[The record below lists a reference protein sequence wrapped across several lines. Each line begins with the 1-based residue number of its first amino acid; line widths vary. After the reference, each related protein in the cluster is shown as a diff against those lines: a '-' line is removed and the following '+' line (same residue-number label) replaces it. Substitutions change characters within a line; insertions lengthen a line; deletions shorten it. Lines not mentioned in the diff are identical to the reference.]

1 MGYVLCEV
9 NDSFK
14 ILDEYRFGAAFQKL
28 NDLSQYQSV
37 TDDFRLI
44 MQRITTGKVPQPAE
58 VFFKG
63 RLETRAACTGENLR
77 GYKRYV
83 ESDPQEHWDKFFPD
97 PRPGLANK
105 IRYLLVDGRNKRRYD
120 SPETH
125 KGFFAILRMVRN
137 SIEHSSMLLLS
148 EY

>member
-9 NDSFK
+9 SDSFK
-14 ILDEYRFGAAFQKL
+14 ILDEYRFGPAFQKL
-28 NDLSQYQSV
+28 KDLSQYRPV

-44 MQRITTGKVPQPAE
+44 MLRITTGKVPQPAE
-58 VFFKG
+58 VYFRG
-63 RLETRAACTGENLR
+63 RFETRAACTGADLR

-83 ESDPQEHWDKFFPD
+83 EADPQQHWDNFFPG
-97 PRPGLANK
+97 PKPGFANK
-105 IRYLLVDGRNKRRYD
+105 LRHMLTHGRNKRRYH

-125 KGFFAILRMVRN
+125 KGYFAILRMVRN
-137 SIEHSSMLLLS
+137 AIEHSSLLLLS